1 MTVKVDASQRQLR
14 RTPEELEIEYLNL
27 KAIFGI
33 LETDNFKYTDFE
45 YVSYLDNYETKE
57 IEIFS
62 EKYGIHKIIPYA
74 FFIKKFR
81 VSPYYF
87 VKFLNLNGA
96 IDEGAA
102 KKQRG
107 YLTATAASEALTA
120 KKLKVGQ
127 SFLDPNTGFWKTA
140 TALDVENF
148 EKKRKE
154 SLYAD
159 FDEIFFNE
167 LDGKLPE

>member
-1 MTVKVDASQRQLR
+1 MTAKVDAPER
-14 RTPEELEIEYLNL
+14 RMRKTPEELEIEYLNL

-33 LETDNFKYTDFE
+33 LETDNFRYTDFE
-45 YVSYLDNYETKE
+45 YVSYIDNYETKE

-62 EKYGIHKIIPYA
+62 EKYGIHKVVTYA
-74 FFIKKFR
+74 VFIKKFR

-96 IDEGAA
+96 INEGAT
-102 KKQRG
+102 KKTHG
-107 YLTATAASEALTA
+107 YLSATPGSAALTA
-120 KKLKVGQ
+120 SKLKIGQ
-127 SFLDPNTGFWKTA
+127 SFLDPESGFWKIA
-140 TALDVENF
+140 TAADVEKS
-148 EKKRKE
+148 EKRRKE
-154 SLYAD
+154 SLYAN